1 MFVSIF
7 SLKEKYKRLKNE
19 NERLKNLLILKDKTI
34 NESFEK
40 LKFETK
46 TNSDLNRFRI
56 EVLDIL
62 GLIGVHKNNELA
74 IKEIKRLKEKEW
86 E

>member
-1 MFVSIF
+1 MKALK
-7 SLKEKYKRLKNE
+7 SLNLKQ
-19 NERLKNLLILKDKTI
+19 
-34 NESFEK
+34 
-40 LKFETK
+40 K

-74 IKEIKRLKEKEW
+74 IKEIKRLKEKEL
-86 E
+86 